1 MKNNLLVIKYRDAE
15 NESEIELDESE
26 ALGQAEA
33 LNHTFVE
40 WAEVLNEDGTVI
52 WDHING
58 SV

>member
-1 MKNNLLVIKYRDAE
+1 MKNNLLIIKYRDAE

-33 LNHTFVE
+33 LNHTFVD
-40 WAEVLNEDGTVI
+40 NEDGTVI